1 MNPHGE
7 SRWGSVVTIA
17 RPGVAMISRSR
28 SVMTAALNVLNVL
41 IAPNV
46 LNVLIAPNGE
56 SVPDDPIGRETM
68 PAHSPPRVVRL
79 RPG

>member
-1 MNPHGE
+1 
-7 SRWGSVVTIA
+7 
-17 RPGVAMISRSR
+17 
-28 SVMTAALNVLNVL
+28 MTAALNVLNVL
-41 IAPNV
+41 IALNV
-46 LNVLIAPNGE
+46 LNAQIAQIAPNGE